1 MKKRVR
7 ERNEIANVGFS
18 KGGSLERAKDRLDG
32 AKAVSKVILSLI
44 LVVCLLLLIFAVYLV
59 AKFALMGDTDAP
71 KRVTVIYGDVSVR
84 KDFDDVFFNG
94 TVFVDMDEIAALLS
108 LTRSADGTS
117 VTYTTKGGDSL
128 DLVAGEFVATVNGLD
143 CSVSVAPRFDS
154 DGHLL
159 VPSEII
165 ERFISDT
172 SVSCSS
178 DKSRVSV
185 ITVIGEGESVSFS
198 PKKSEN
204 MGTINRP
211 SSMPPDVNYDPDGTK
226 PTPPPTQ
233 EPETTPA
240 ETEPTLQD
248 IIDSYV
254 FLTDIS
260 AVKQYLNPENKEAF
274 LILANREKPLGSSYV
289 PSDLVVIPSALTYQK
304 SRTYELDETAYIALN
319 AMLAEMKAY
328 GISNAYVCSSYRS
341 YSYQKST
348 YNGYISSEKKKHPD
362 YTDEQIRALVD
373 SYSARPGTSDHQT
386 GLCVDFWV
394 TPDMKELENYGHE
407 GTKKDKGFAETK
419 AFEWLCD
426 NAHKFG
432 FIIRFPDGKS
442 DITGYQYESWH
453 WRFVG
458 QEAALEIYTMG
469 VSLEEYL
476 GAYTAPADTVE
487 GTN

>member
-7 ERNEIANVGFS
+7 ERNEIANSGFS
-18 KGGSLERAKDRLDG
+18 KGGSLERTKDRLRG

-59 AKFALMGDTDAP
+59 VKFALIGDNDAP
-71 KRVTVIYGDVSVR
+71 ERVTVHYGETSVR
-84 KDFDDVFFNG
+84 KNHEDVFFGG
-94 TVFVDMDEIAALLS
+94 TIFVDMDTVAELLS
-108 LTRSADGTS
+108 LIRSADKSS
-117 VTYTTKGGDSL
+117 VTYTTQGGDSL
-128 DLVAGEFVATVNGLD
+128 TLVAGEFAATVNGML
-143 CSVSVAPRFDS
+143 CSISTPPRFDS

-159 VPSEII
+159 VPAEII

-172 SVSCSS
+172 SVSCSA
-178 DKSRVSV
+178 DKSSVSV
-185 ITVIGEGESVSFS
+185 ITVIGEGESVVFS

-204 MGTINRP
+204 MDTIDRP
-211 SSMPPDVNYDPDGTK
+211 SSMPPDINYDPNGTK
-226 PTPPPTQ
+226 PEPPPTQ
-233 EPETTPA
+233 TPETDPP
-240 ETEPTLQD
+240 ETEPSLQD

-274 LILANREKPLGSSYV
+274 LILANRENPLGSSYV

-304 SRTYELDETAYIALN
+304 SRTYELNKTAYIALN

-341 YSYQKST
+341 YSYQRST

-362 YTDEQIRALVD
+362 YTDEQIIALVD

-407 GTKKDKGFAETK
+407 GTKNDKGFAETE
-419 AFEWLCD
+419 AFRWLCE

-458 QEAALEIYTMG
+458 QEAAYEIYTMG

-476 GAYTAPADTVE
+476 GASTSPSDTVE